1 MNGYSTN
8 KTKVCSVKTSGFT
21 LIEVMVVIIIVAL
34 LAAVAIPI
42 MRGRI
47 DSAKWA
53 EGRAMAGTIKTA
65 IKAYYAEKGA
75 GAPEPSFT
83 ALGFRPGDLDGKYF
97 KYSQGSFTWESSY
110 FGEPEPVLEYTITIT
125 SPQVIVPPAVY
136 LTEEG
141 FSETP

>member
-1 MNGYSTN
+1 MLRPR
-8 KTKVCSVKTSGFT
+8 GFT

-34 LAAVAIPI
+34 LAAVIIPI
-42 MRGRI
+42 MRGRV
-47 DSAKWA
+47 DSAKWS

-65 IKAYYAEKGA
+65 IKAYYAERGV
-75 GAPEPSFT
+75 GAPEP
-83 ALGFRPGDLDGKYF
+83 AYADMGIADGDLEGKYF
-97 KYSQGSFTWESSY
+97 KYSQGSFTWSASY

-125 SPQVIVPPAVY
+125 SRQVAAPPVMY